1 MKKVIVYILIAAIAL
16 ACLAGCN
23 KDQGKDKEVQEDQ
36 SAAILYEELSKLA
49 MKLVDKYNEIAAKA
63 KENGWEAD
71 FDTLKAMHDIADA
84 IDKISE
90 AVTNPEGISEEAL
103 QKYKDSAKEL
113 LERLETEIESKIN
126 ELYQSEPQSPAE

>member
-1 MKKVIVYILIAAIAL
+1 MKKIILYILIAALAL
-16 ACLAGCN
+16 TCLAGCN
-23 KDQGKDKEVQEDQ
+23 KEEEPEDQ
-36 SAAILYEELSKLA
+36 TAAILYEELSKIAL
-49 MKLVDKYNEIAAKA
+49 KLVDKYNEIAAKA

-90 AVTNPEGISEEAL
+90 AVTNPAGVSEESL
-103 QKYKDSAKEL
+103 QKYKDSALEL

-126 ELYQSEPQSPAE
+126 ELYLPGQ